1 MGTIKTMARLPYVTA
16 VTVLEHW
23 RLRVS
28 FSDGITGD
36 VDLSGLKDAGP
47 YWEPLRDSERFAAA
61 FVDPRSRT
69 VAWPGDVDIA
79 PEALHEAAKKNRVKG
94 RKIASRAGG
103 TRSRQ
108 SLFRAILRVPGSA
121 RPGPVR

>member
-47 YWEPLRDSERFAAA
+47 YWEPLRDPERFAEAL
-61 FVDPRSRT
+61 VDPRSRT

-79 PEALHEAAKKNRVKG
+79 PETLYEDAKNNPVKA
-94 RKIASRAGG
+94 RKTSYRTSGL
-103 TRSRQ
+103 RSWQ
-108 SLFRAILRVPGSA
+108 SLLRAIFRATGNA
-121 RPGPVR
+121 KPGPIR

>member
-1 MGTIKTMARLPYVTA
+1 MARLPYVTA

-28 FSDGITGD
+28 FSDGVTGD

-47 YWEPLRDSERFAAA
+47 YWEPLCDPEFFAEA

-79 PEALHEAAKKNRVKG
+79 PEALYEDAKNNRVKA
-94 RKIASRAGG
+94 RKTAHRTSGV
-103 TRSRQ
+103 RSRQ
-108 SLFRAILRVPGSA
+108 SLLRAILRATGNA
-121 RPGPVR
+121 RPGPIR

>member
-1 MGTIKTMARLPYVTA
+1 MARLPHVTA

-23 RLRVS
+23 ILRVS
-28 FSDGITGD
+28 FSDGVTGD

-47 YWEPLRDSERFAAA
+47 YWEPLRDPERFAKV

-79 PEALHEAAKKNRVKG
+79 PEALYEEAKKNRVKG
-94 RKIASRAGG
+94 RRTASRAAGAHP
-103 TRSRQ
+103 RQ
-108 SLFRAILRVPGSA
+108 SLLRAILRSAGSA
-121 RPGPVR
+121 RPGPIR

>member
-1 MGTIKTMARLPYVTA
+1 MGTIETMVSLPYVTA

-28 FSDGITGD
+28 FSDGVTGD

-47 YWEPLRDSERFAAA
+47 YWESLRNPEFFAEA

-79 PEALHEAAKKNRVKG
+79 PETLYEDAIKNRIKT
-94 RKIASRAGG
+94 RKT
-103 TRSRQ
+103 TRRTSGVRPRQ
-108 SLFRAILRVPGSA
+108 SLLRAILRATGNA
-121 RPGPVR
+121 RPGPIR

>member
-1 MGTIKTMARLPYVTA
+1 MARLPHVTA

-28 FSDGITGD
+28 FSDGVTGD

-47 YWEPLRDSERFAAA
+47 YWEPLRDPERFAEA

-69 VAWPGDVDIA
+69 VAWPGDIDIA
-79 PEALHEAAKKNRVKG
+79 PETLHEEAKKNRIKG

-108 SLFRAILRVPGSA
+108 SLLRAILRASGGT

>member
-1 MGTIKTMARLPYVTA
+1 MASLPYVTA

-28 FSDGITGD
+28 FNDGVTGD

-47 YWEPLRDSERFAAA
+47 YWEPLRDPECFAEA

-79 PEALHEAAKKNRVKG
+79 PETLYEDAKNNPVNAPKTAHRTSGV
-94 RKIASRAGG
+94 RFW
-103 TRSRQ
+103 Q
-108 SLFRAILRVPGSA
+108 SLLRTILRATDNA
-121 RPGPVR
+121 RPGPIR

>member
-1 MGTIKTMARLPYVTA
+1 MARLPHVTA

-28 FSDGITGD
+28 FSDGVTGD
-36 VDLSGLKDAGP
+36 VDLSSLKDAGP
-47 YWEPLRDSERFAAA
+47 YWEPLRDPEHFAEA

-79 PEALHEAAKKNRVKG
+79 PEELYEEAKKNRVKG
-94 RKIASRAGG
+94 WETASGETGVPPKHSLLRAI
-103 TRSRQ
+103 
-108 SLFRAILRVPGSA
+108 FRATGNA
-121 RPGPVR
+121 RPGPIR